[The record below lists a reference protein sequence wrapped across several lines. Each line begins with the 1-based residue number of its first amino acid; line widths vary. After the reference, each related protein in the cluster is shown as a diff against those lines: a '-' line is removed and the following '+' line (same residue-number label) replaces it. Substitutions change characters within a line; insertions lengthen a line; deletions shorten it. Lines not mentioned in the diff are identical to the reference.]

1 MTLLDRSGPDRSGPP
16 AYAPPVPGRAPGR
29 LRTWA
34 RDLGL
39 GVRFAATGGREG
51 WIRTLLT
58 SAGVGLGV
66 TLLFLAAS
74 VPQVIDARA
83 AREGARTVTET
94 GDEAPAPRSDTTLV
108 WINAGTEY
116 RGATVGGQLLRPD
129 GARPPLPPG
138 VAKMPGPG
146 EMVVSPALR
155 KLLDSPDGTLLR
167 ERLGHHVVGTVA
179 GAGLLDPEELRF
191 YAGSDTLTKAKGG
204 HRTAGYGSVTRSPP
218 ISPYLIVLIVLISVV
233 LLMPVGIFIAT
244 AVRFGGERRDRRLAA
259 LRLVG
264 ADIAM
269 TRRIA
274 AGEALFGAAL
284 GLFAGFGLFLALRP
298 LAGGVRLWNLSAFPA
313 DLVPAPALAALIVV
327 AVPVAAVGVTLVALR
342 SVTIEPLGVVRD
354 VRPRPRQ
361 LWWRLLMPVAG
372 VTVLSTVG
380 TVGEGTA
387 VDPYPIAAGAVLVL
401 AGLTTLLPW
410 LVEAVVAGLT
420 GGPVPWQLAARRL
433 QLNSGPASRAVMGIT
448 AAVAGA
454 IAVQMMFAGMHEDFV
469 RPPGQDPTRANITF
483 QASYGS
489 GRLAQEMTDG
499 FRASEGV
506 TAVVA
511 VTTSY
516 VVRPG
521 PVAPHEIQPTTT
533 LTIGTCATL
542 RVLAELPSCED
553 GDAFVSHVAGQGEQ
567 NDWVDETARPGKPV
581 DLGTRTVTGV
591 RTPSLWTLP
600 ASARTVEARTDP
612 VGRENDGILAT
623 PGALDPSR
631 MPHAQTSATI
641 RTDERVADAEEY
653 VRNTAA
659 ALDPTLRVITFKAVE
674 RDKQYASVQT
684 GLLVGGTATMAL
696 IAASMLVSQIEQ
708 LRERRRLLSVLVA
721 FGTRRSTLAWSVLWQ
736 TAIPVA
742 LGTLLAIAGGLTLGS
757 VLLNMVAKPVADRW
771 VFASFAGAGIAV
783 IMLVTVASLPFLW
796 RMTRPDGL
804 RSE

>member
-1 MTLLDRSGPDRSGPP
+1 MTLLDRTRPP
-16 AYAPPVPGRAPGR
+16 AYAPPVPKRAPGR

-39 GVRFAATGGREG
+39 GVRFAAAGGREG

-58 SAGVGLGV
+58 AVGVGLGV

-74 VPQVIDARA
+74 VPGVIDARA
-83 AREGARTVTET
+83 ERDAARAVAETADGAPV
-94 GDEAPAPRSDTTLV
+94 PRSDTTMV
-108 WINAGTEY
+108 WINAETEY
-116 RGATVGGQLLRPD
+116 RGDTVGGQLLRPD

-138 VAKMPGPG
+138 VAKVPGPR

-155 KLLDSPDGTLLR
+155 KLLDSPDGALLA
-167 ERLGHHVVGTVA
+167 ERLGHRVVGTIA
-179 GAGLLDPEELRF
+179 DAGLLDPEELRF
-191 YAGSDTLTKAKGG
+191 YAGSDTLTKAQGG
-204 HRTAGYGSVTRSPP
+204 HRTAGYGSGGQADPMN
-218 ISPYLIVLIVLISVV
+218 PYLVVLIVLISVV

-264 ADIAM
+264 ADVAM

-284 GLFAGFGLFLALRP
+284 GLLAGFAFFLALRP
-298 LAGGVRLWNLSAFPA
+298 LAGGVRLWNLTAFPA
-313 DLVPAPALAALIVV
+313 DLVPAPRLAALIVA
-327 AVPVAAVGVTLVALR
+327 AVPVVAVGVTLVALR
-342 SVTIEPLGVVRD
+342 SVTIEPLGVVREA
-354 VRPRPRQ
+354 RPRRRQ

-372 VTVLSTVG
+372 VTILSTVG
-380 TVGEGTA
+380 TVGEATA

-401 AGLTTLLPW
+401 TGLTTLLPW

-433 QLNSGPASRAVMGIT
+433 QLNSGPASRAVIGIT

-454 IAVQMMFAGMHEDFV
+454 IAVQMTFAGMHEDFV
-469 RPPGQDPTRANITF
+469 RPTGQDPTRANITIEAF
-483 QASYGS
+483 YGS
-489 GRLAQEMTDG
+489 ARLAQEMTDG
-499 FRASEGV
+499 FRDTKGV

-511 VTTSY
+511 VAESY

-521 PVAPHEIQPTTT
+521 PVAPHEIQPTTI
-533 LTIGTCATL
+533 LTVGSCATL
-542 RVLAELPSCED
+542 RELARLPSCED
-553 GDAFVSHVAGQGEQ
+553 GDTFVSHVPGKKKQ
-567 NDWVDETARPGKPV
+567 NDWVDKTARPGEPV
-581 DLGTRTVTGV
+581 DLGSRTVNGV
-591 RTPSLWTLP
+591 TLPALWTLP

-631 MPHAQTSATI
+631 MPDARTSATI
-641 RTDERVADAEEY
+641 RTDERVTDAEEY

-659 ALDPTLRVITFKAVE
+659 ALDPTMWVHTFKAVE

-684 GLLVGGTATMAL
+684 GLFIGGTATMAL

-721 FGTRRSTLAWSVLWQ
+721 FGTRRSALAWSVLWQ

-742 LGTLLAIAGGLTLGS
+742 LGTLLAIAGGLALGA
-757 VLLNMVAKPVADRW
+757 VLLNMTAKRVADWW
-771 VFASFAGAGIAV
+771 VFAPFAGAGVAV
-783 IMLVTVASLPFLW
+783 VLLVTVASLPPLW
-796 RMTRPDGL
+796 RMMRPDGL

>member
-1 MTLLDRSGPDRSGPP
+1 MTLLDRTRPP
-16 AYAPPVPGRAPGR
+16 AYAPPVPKRAPGR

-39 GVRFAATGGREG
+39 GVRFAAAGGREG

-58 SAGVGLGV
+58 AVGVGLGV
-66 TLLFLAAS
+66 TLLFFAAS
-74 VPQVIDARA
+74 VPGVIDARA
-83 AREGARTVTET
+83 ERDAARTVAET
-94 GDEAPAPRSDTTLV
+94 AGAPAQRSDTTLV
-108 WINAGTEY
+108 WINVETDY

-138 VAKMPGPG
+138 VAKVPGPR

-155 KLLDSPDGTLLR
+155 TLLDSPDGALLA
-167 ERLGHHVVGTVA
+167 ERLGHRVVGTIA
-179 GAGLLDPEELRF
+179 DDGLLDPEELRF
-191 YAGSDTLTKAKGG
+191 YAGSDTLTKAQGG
-204 HRTAGYGSVTRSPP
+204 HRTAGYGTTDRPDP
-218 ISPYLIVLIVLISVV
+218 MDPYLVVLIVLISVV

-264 ADIAM
+264 ADVAM

-284 GLFAGFGLFLALRP
+284 GLLAGFAFFLALRP
-298 LAGGVRLWNLSAFPA
+298 LAGGVRLWNLTAFPA
-313 DLVPAPALAALIVV
+313 DLVPAPRLAALIVA
-327 AVPVAAVGVTLVALR
+327 AVPVVAVGVTLVALR
-342 SVTIEPLGVVRD
+342 SVTIEPLGVVREA
-354 VRPRPRQ
+354 RPRRRQ
-361 LWWRLLMPVAG
+361 LWWRLLMPVTG
-372 VTVLSTVG
+372 VTILSTVG
-380 TVGEGTA
+380 TVGEATA

-401 AGLTTLLPW
+401 TGLTTLLPW

-433 QLNSGPASRAVMGIT
+433 QLNSGPASRAVIGIT

-454 IAVQMMFAGMHEDFV
+454 IAVQMTFAGMHEDFV
-469 RPPGQDPTRANITF
+469 RPTGQDPTRANITIEAF
-483 QASYGS
+483 YGS
-489 GRLAQEMTDG
+489 ARLAQEMTDG
-499 FRASEGV
+499 FRDTKGV

-511 VTTSY
+511 VAESY

-521 PVAPHEIQPTTT
+521 PVAPHEIQPTTI
-533 LTIGTCATL
+533 LTVGSCATL
-542 RVLAELPSCED
+542 RELARLPSCED
-553 GDAFVSHVAGQGEQ
+553 GDTFVSHVPGKKKQ
-567 NDWVDETARPGKPV
+567 NDWVDKTARRGEPV
-581 DLGTRTVTGV
+581 DLGSRTVNGV
-591 RTPSLWTLP
+591 TLPALWTLP
-600 ASARTVEARTDP
+600 ASTRTVEARTDP
-612 VGRENDGILAT
+612 VGRVNDGILAT

-631 MPHAQTSATI
+631 MPDARTSATI
-641 RTDERVADAEEY
+641 RTDDRVTDAEEY

-659 ALDPTLRVITFKAVE
+659 ALDPTMRVDTFKAVE

-684 GLLVGGTATMAL
+684 GLFIGGTATMAL

-736 TAIPVA
+736 TAVPVA
-742 LGTLLAIAGGLTLGS
+742 LGTLLAIAGGLTLGA
-757 VLLNMVAKPVADRW
+757 VLLNMTAKRVADWW
-771 VFASFAGAGIAV
+771 VFAPFAGVGVAV
-783 IMLVTVASLPFLW
+783 VLLVTVASLPPLW
-796 RMTRPDGL
+796 RMMRPDGL

>member
-1 MTLLDRSGPDRSGPP
+1 MTLLDRPGS
-16 AYAPPVPGRAPGR
+16 ATYARPVPKRAPGR

-39 GVRFAATGGREG
+39 GVRFAAAGGREG

-58 SAGVGLGV
+58 AVGVGLGV
-66 TLLFLAAS
+66 TLLFFAAS
-74 VPQVIDARA
+74 VPQLIDARA
-83 AREGARTVTET
+83 EREGARAVAEVAD
-94 GDEAPAPRSDTTLV
+94 GAPVPRSDTTLV

-116 RGATVGGQLLRPD
+116 RGSTVGGQLLRPD

-138 VAKMPGPG
+138 VAKVPGPG

-155 KLLDSPDGTLLR
+155 TLLDSPGGALLK
-167 ERLGHHVVGTVA
+167 ERLGHRVTGTIA

-191 YAGSDTLTKAKGG
+191 YAGSDTLTTAKGG
-204 HRTAGYGSVTRSPP
+204 HRTAGYGSVVRPSP

-233 LLMPVGIFIAT
+233 LLMPVVIFIAT
-244 AVRFGGERRDRRLAA
+244 AVRFGGDRRDRRLAA

-284 GLFAGFGLFLALRP
+284 GLLAGFGLFLALRP
-298 LAGGVRLWNLSAFPA
+298 LTGGVRLWNLSAFPA
-313 DLVPAPALAALIVV
+313 DLVPAPQLVALIVT
-327 AVPVAAVGVTLVALR
+327 AVPVAAVVVTLVALR
-342 SVTIEPLGVVRD
+342 SVTIEPLGVVREA
-354 VRPRPRQ
+354 RPRRRR
-361 LWWRLLMPVAG
+361 LWWRLLMPVVG

-401 AGLTTLLPW
+401 VGLTTLLPW

-433 QLNSGPASRAVMGIT
+433 QLSGGSASRAVIGIT

-454 IAVQMMFAGMHEDFV
+454 IAVQMMFAGMHEEFV
-469 RPPGQDPTRANITF
+469 RPTGQDPTRANITV

-499 FRASEGV
+499 FRGTKGV
-506 TAVVA
+506 TAAVA
-511 VTTSY
+511 VAESY

-521 PVAPHEIQPTTT
+521 PVAPHEIQPTTI
-533 LTIGTCATL
+533 LTVGTCATL
-542 RVLAELPSCED
+542 RELAELPSCAD
-553 GDAFVSHVAGQGEQ
+553 GDAFVSHIPGRKEQ

-581 DLGTRTVTGV
+581 DLGTRTANGV
-591 RTPSLWTLP
+591 RAPSLWTLP

-612 VGRENDGILAT
+612 VGRKNHGILAT

-631 MPHAQTSATI
+631 VPDALTIATI
-641 RTDERVADAEEY
+641 RIDERVADAEEY

-659 ALDPTLRVITFKAVE
+659 ALDPTMRVITPKAVE
-674 RDKQYASVQT
+674 RDRRYASVQT
-684 GLLVGGTATMAL
+684 GLLAGGTATMAL
-696 IAASMLVSQIEQ
+696 IAASVLVSQIEQ

-721 FGTRRSTLAWSVLWQ
+721 VGTRRSTLAWSVLWQ

-742 LGTLLAIAGGLTLGS
+742 LGTLLAIAGGLTLGA
-757 VLLNMVAKPVADRW
+757 VLLDMVAKPVADWW
-771 VFASFAGAGIAV
+771 VFAPFAGAGIAV
-783 IMLVTVASLPFLW
+783 ILLVTVASLPPLW
-796 RMTRPDGL
+796 RMMRPDGL